1 MEVWE
6 TIRTDPVIGAER
18 LVAEY
23 GDRLYAAALILAQA
37 SHGAED
43 LVSRTVCQAVA
54 KIGRFDPSYSFW
66 NWLYAILLNFHR
78 TDLRKCKAEVA
89 DDSDF
94 VERQLERASAET
106 EACPSFS
113 EVDAD
118 LLREAVERLPPALR
132 TVVMLRYFEDKT
144 LAEMVKIMGLP
155 SGTVKCHLHRARAR
169 LKAVLSEIFKEGEGR

>member
-6 TIRTDPVIGAER
+6 TIKADPVIGAER

-78 TDLRKCKAEVA
+78 TIG
-89 DDSDF
+89 
-94 VERQLERASAET
+94 Q
-106 EACPSFS
+106 
-113 EVDAD
+113 
-118 LLREAVERLPPALR
+118 RL
-132 TVVMLRYFEDKT
+132 
-144 LAEMVKIMGLP
+144 MG
-155 SGTVKCHLHRARAR
+155 K
-169 LKAVLSEIFKEGEGR
+169 